1 MLESLLGLFTPCARQ
16 NEGRFVNVCPA
27 GVTSVPDVTTVA
39 AVMPVFPS
47 KVSDVRPEQETRLP
61 SSRPR
66 ACAAALPISTAAG
79 QATRA
84 KAKIPGRPMTVVPM
98 SDPLPAL
105 ARSGNGRRPVGGR
118 YLGEQVAP
126 RRGARTTTGT

>member
-1 MLESLLGLFTPCARQ
+1 MWESLRGLLPPCARQ
-16 NEGRFVNVCPA
+16 NEGGFVNVCPA

-61 SSRPR
+61 ASRSR
-66 ACAAALPISTAAG
+66 ACAAALPISTAAA

-84 KAKIPGRPMTVVPM
+84 KAKIPGRPMTIVTM

-105 ARSGNGRRPVGGR
+105 ARSRSGRRPVGGR
-118 YLGEQVAP
+118 DLGDQVVP
-126 RRGARTTTGT
+126 RRGRSHGDVH